1 MRSTT
6 SAFRRGVQWNNVPSN
21 VRAEPIPALHVVSIW
36 IFHVDSARGHRHA
49 NAVMTPIEIEQR
61 ATAQNR
67 SMASVLRA
75 ADWDPQL
82 WQRWKRGLTT
92 PSLAK
97 YEALIRVLKQ

>member
-1 MRSTT
+1 
-6 SAFRRGVQWNNVPSN
+6 
-21 VRAEPIPALHVVSIW
+21 
-36 IFHVDSARGHRHA
+36 
-49 NAVMTPIEIEQR
+49 MTPIEIEQR